1 MLNTEHNFTTGA
13 ASMQTFLVFASRFNK
28 SFKSKEE
35 MQARFDNFAVSEAR
49 LNSFNSTTS
58 KVGHNKFSDLSDDEF
73 VQL

>member
-1 MLNTEHNFTTGA
+1 
-13 ASMQTFLVFASRFNK
+13 
-28 SFKSKEE
+28 